1 MTYKKDQRGFT
12 QFLQDILDAI
22 DDVERFIKGME
33 FDEFSGDKKTIY
45 TVMKALEIVGEATK
59 NLPDILKNEYPDI
72 PWKFMAGIRDKV
84 VHGYFVV
91 DLPIIWSTAKKD
103 LPSLKPSI
111 EEILEEIESN

>member
-1 MTYKKDQRGFT
+1 MN
-12 QFLQDILDAI
+12 
-22 DDVERFIKGME
+22 
-33 FDEFSGDKKTIY
+33 
-45 TVMKALEIVGEATK
+45 ALEIVGEATK
-59 NLPDILKNEYPDI
+59 NLSDTLKNEYPDV

-111 EEILEEIESN
+111 EEIMEEIESN